1 MPSTATGA
9 IVGGAGGGV
18 MGIFIGDINYGVIT
32 GAVIGATVAVIASK
46 DNNKKKLLLF
56 ILSFITGALVT
67 EPIDQLIKQKLDYEL
82 GGTLT
87 AILVSAL
94 FISALLIIAK
104 SESLTKAISW
114 FPKLIEK
121 NFTTIIDVLSGKGRD
136 KKWSTS
142 W

>member
-32 GAVIGATVAVIASK
+32 GAVIGATVAVVASK

-56 ILSFITGALVT
+56 VLSFVTGALVT
-67 EPIDQLIKQKLDYEL
+67 ESVDKLIKEKLDYEL

-87 AILVSAL
+87 AILVSSL
-94 FISALLIIAK
+94 LISALMIIAR
-104 SESLTKAISW
+104 SETLTKAITW
-114 FPKLIEK
+114 LPRLVDK
-121 NFTTIIDVLSGKGRD
+121 NFSTIFDLLSEKWRGK
-136 KKWSTS
+136 K
-142 W
+142 

>member
-32 GAVIGATVAVIASK
+32 GAVIGATVAVVASK

-56 ILSFITGALVT
+56 VLSFVTGALVT
-67 EPIDQLIKQKLDYEL
+67 ESVDRLIKEKLDYEL

-87 AILVSAL
+87 AILVSSL
-94 FISALLIIAK
+94 LISALMIIAR
-104 SESLTKAISW
+104 SETLTKAITW
-114 FPKLIEK
+114 LPRLVDK
-121 NFTTIIDVLSGKGRD
+121 NFSTIFDSLSEKWRGK
-136 KKWSTS
+136 K
-142 W
+142 

>member
-18 MGIFIGDINYGVIT
+18 MGVFIGDINYGVIT

-46 DNNKKKLLLF
+46 DNNRKKILLF
-56 ILSFITGALVT
+56 VLSFLTGALIT
-67 EPIDQLIKQKLDYEL
+67 EPVDRILKEKLDYEL

-94 FISALLIIAK
+94 FISALLIVAK
-104 SESLTKAISW
+104 SETLTKALTW
-114 FPKLIEK
+114 LPRLIEK
-121 NFTTIIDVLSGKGRD
+121 NFTTIVDVLSKRRD
-136 KKWSTS
+136 KE
-142 W
+142 

>member
-18 MGIFIGDINYGVIT
+18 MGLFIGDINYGVIT

-46 DNNKKKLLLF
+46 DNNKKKFLLF
-56 ILSFITGALVT
+56 VLSFITGALVT
-67 EPIDQLIKQKLDYEL
+67 DPIDKLLREKFDYDL

-104 SESLTKAISW
+104 SESLTKAITW
-114 FPKLIEK
+114 FPRLVEK
-121 NFTTIIDVLSGKGRD
+121 NFTSVIDVLSEKWRGK
-136 KKWSTS
+136 K
-142 W
+142 

>member
-18 MGIFIGDINYGVIT
+18 MGVFIGDINYGVIT

-46 DNNKKKLLLF
+46 DNNRKKILLF
-56 ILSFITGALVT
+56 VLSFLTGALIT
-67 EPIDQLIKQKLDYEL
+67 EPVDRILKEKLDYEL

-104 SESLTKAISW
+104 SETLTKALTW
-114 FPKLIEK
+114 LPRLIEK
-121 NFTTIIDVLSGKGRD
+121 NFTTIVDVLSKRRD
-136 KKWSTS
+136 KE
-142 W
+142 

>member
-18 MGIFIGDINYGVIT
+18 MGVFIGDINYGVIT

-46 DNNKKKLLLF
+46 DNNRKKILLF
-56 ILSFITGALVT
+56 VLSFLTGALIT
-67 EPIDQLIKQKLDYEL
+67 EPVDRILKEKLDYEL

-94 FISALLIIAK
+94 SYVCAM
-104 SESLTKAISW
+104 SS
-114 FPKLIEK
+114 
-121 NFTTIIDVLSGKGRD
+121 R
-136 KKWSTS
+136 
-142 W
+142 

>member
-32 GAVIGATVAVIASK
+32 GAVIGATVAVVASK

-56 ILSFITGALVT
+56 VLSFVTGALVT
-67 EPIDQLIKQKLDYEL
+67 ESVDKLIKEKLDYEL

-87 AILVSAL
+87 AILVSSL
-94 FISALLIIAK
+94 LISALMIIAR
-104 SESLTKAISW
+104 SETLTKAITW
-114 FPKLIEK
+114 LPRLVDK
-121 NFTTIIDVLSGKGRD
+121 NFSTIFDSLSEKWRGK
-136 KKWSTS
+136 K
-142 W
+142 